1 MVVVMEVEG
10 EELESEVGVGCV
22 EAGLGLFEW
31 EDIILVTFESDVRR
45 SDCIQC
51 RWQSLRDGDAGGFCA
66 GFFFGSWSFEEDPGC
81 KSGDGEG
88 GQDGCSGIDGALGDG
103 CLSVVVASG
112 VRMIVGGG
120 SAGNSGS
127 GYEWW
132 GCLCG
137 WCRS

>member
-51 RWQSLRDGDAGGFCA
+51 RWQSLRDGDAGGFCVLA
-66 GFFFGSWSFEEDPGC
+66 FFSDRGRLR
-81 KSGDGEG
+81 K
-88 GQDGCSGIDGALGDG
+88 ILGAKVEMEKVVKM
-103 CLSVVVASG
+103 VVVELTVHLEMA
-112 VRMIVGGG
+112 VLV
-120 SAGNSGS
+120 
-127 GYEWW
+127 
-132 GCLCG
+132 
-137 WCRS
+137 

>member
-1 MVVVMEVEG
+1 MQVDFVCW
-10 EELESEVGVGCV
+10 L
-22 EAGLGLFEW
+22 
-31 EDIILVTFESDVRR
+31 
-45 SDCIQC
+45 
-51 RWQSLRDGDAGGFCA
+51 
-66 GFFFGSWSFEEDPGC
+66 FFGSWSFEEDPGC

-120 SAGNSGS
+120 GAGNSGS

-132 GCLCG
+132 GVLVRMVQELVNRNVAGSPSYEDLPYNIPFLNNIGCEFVFLVDLERKR
-137 WCRS
+137 W